1 MNGWRFGLALLLVLA
16 LTRSG
21 FAGDIVR
28 FETGPR
34 AQTNVVLANVPVK
47 ALVTEYLDPGD
58 TGVGKSVGYLVW
70 REILTAISDQAGAG
84 VILARAPGNRR
95 LTDLLEQTYHEA
107 ALRIAR
113 EQAASMA
120 VWGAVGTVGDT
131 TYVTTYLTLLPETSA
146 LQLKLRLVAEPAL
159 PPGLEADIKRTTFN
173 FPPVETTK
181 AKLFQRRVVTRK
193 ATTVRAGTTGSSAT
207 VESVPKGVAL
217 DALDMDKGWFKV
229 QTASKRVGYVDNADV
244 DVPPSTVDG
253 AGVTV
258 GLLSAPGGARLKTVT
273 LAGIYRVRDMRYTN
287 GLWYQL
293 DVDGSPGWVPA
304 GAVKARFSL
313 PIVHFVAGLYRYQFK
328 RYEIARS
335 EFAQY
340 VSAPDVAADNA
351 SLATAYQLLGASA
364 LLAKPTVFQTDA
376 ATVNFFSKAVTL
388 TPYDPSAYSLRAL
401 SILALQQKGSAA
413 LLDLE
418 SALELDA
425 TDATAARITSVIREQ
440 VTKPGGNPLKRLLRD
455 GDDPTLRQKTLELE
469 KRYKL
474 ASAPNR

>member
-1 MNGWRFGLALLLVLA
+1 M
-16 LTRSG
+16 
-21 FAGDIVR
+21 
-28 FETGPR
+28 
-34 AQTNVVLANVPVK
+34 
-47 ALVTEYLDPGD
+47 
-58 TGVGKSVGYLVW
+58 W
-70 REILTAISDQAGAG
+70 REVLTAISDQAGAG

-173 FPPVETTK
+173 FPPVETTR

-193 ATTVRAGTTGSSAT
+193 ATTVVRVRPEPPPRWRACPRSCSRRPRHGQG
-207 VESVPKGVAL
+207 L
-217 DALDMDKGWFKV
+217 V
-229 QTASKRVGYVDNADV
+229 QVRTASKRVGYVDNEDV

-328 RYEIARS
+328 RYRSRAASSRSTSARRTSPPTTPAWPRRTSSS
-335 EFAQY
+335 ERARCWR
-340 VSAPDVAADNA
+340 
-351 SLATAYQLLGASA
+351 SLPSSR
-364 LLAKPTVFQTDA
+364 PTR
-376 ATVNFFSKAVTL
+376 
-388 TPYDPSAYSLRAL
+388 PR
-401 SILALQQKGSAA
+401 
-413 LLDLE
+413 
-418 SALELDA
+418 
-425 TDATAARITSVIREQ
+425 
-440 VTKPGGNPLKRLLRD
+440 
-455 GDDPTLRQKTLELE
+455 
-469 KRYKL
+469 
-474 ASAPNR
+474 